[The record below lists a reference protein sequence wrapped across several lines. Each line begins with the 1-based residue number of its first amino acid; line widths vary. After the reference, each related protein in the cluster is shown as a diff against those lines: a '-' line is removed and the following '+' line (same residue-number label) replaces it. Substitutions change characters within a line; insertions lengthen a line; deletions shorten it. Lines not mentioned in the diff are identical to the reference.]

1 MIWQAF
7 FSALL
12 RPVLHALSLA
22 TSWFGGRKSAQ
33 ADIKLATVERSL
45 RVVRRAEE
53 IENEVE
59 ALDSESLKSRARKW
73 VRGVNDK

>member
-12 RPVLHALSLA
+12 RPFLHAMSLA
-22 TSWFGGRKSAQ
+22 ASWFGGKKAAQ
-33 ADIKLATVERSL
+33 ADIN
-45 RVVRRAEE
+45 VVRLDSIREAKE

-59 ALDSESLKSRARKW
+59 ALDRESLKSRARNW
-73 VRGVNDK
+73 VRGPKR